1 MTRPRARQYRQHR
14 KPRSIPAVVR
24 AGPRDK
30 KSNGA
35 NEGRCAF
42 IKRRHSRIWPREPV
56 KSHTNPE
63 SGDIIP
69 GSAVCRKVRW
79 AASGWGKRGGARV
92 IHFIAPER
100 TTWSLIAYKKAQF
113 DNLPTSF
120 LADLKQ
126 GVEDVL

>member
-1 MTRPRARQYRQHR
+1 M
-14 KPRSIPAVVR
+14 VR
-24 AGPRDK
+24 AGPKDK

-35 NEGRCAF
+35 NESRSAF
-42 IKRRHSRIWPREPV
+42 HQTASIPHWAREPV
-56 KSHTNPE
+56 KSQTNPE

-69 GSAVCRKVRW
+69 GGGGCRKVRW
-79 AASGWGKRGGARV
+79 AASGRGKRGGTRV
-92 IHFIAPER
+92 IHFIAPDR
-100 TTWSLIAYKKAQF
+100 TTGLLIARKKAQF

>member
-1 MTRPRARQYRQHR
+1 MTLPRARQYRQHR

-56 KSHTNPE
+56 KSQTNPE

-69 GSAVCRKVRW
+69 GGGGCRKVRW
-79 AASGWGKRGGARV
+79 AASGRGKRGGTRV

-100 TTWSLIAYKKAQF
+100 TTWSLIAYKKAPF

-120 LADLKQ
+120 LIDRKQ
-126 GVEDVL
+126 GVEEAL